1 MRIMRVIISAVLWY
15 IAIGMI
21 IGLVIAKTAMKY
33 KQEIEDRIN
42 EEIDKA
48 NLKALV
54 VLTVITWPKTIIRF
68 SRIILVGIMECIKQI
83 KNQEG

>member
-1 MRIMRVIISAVLWY
+1 MRIMRIIISAVLWY

-33 KQEIEDRIN
+33 KQEIEDRID
-42 EEIDKA
+42 EGIDKT

-68 SRIILVGIMECIKQI
+68 SRIILFGIIECIEQI
-83 KNQEG
+83 KKQEG

>member
-1 MRIMRVIISAVLWY
+1 MRVIISAVLWY

-21 IGLVIAKTAMKY
+21 IGLVIAKTTMKY
-33 KQEIEDRIN
+33 KQEIEDRIDK
-42 EEIDKA
+42 EIDKA

-68 SRIILVGIMECIKQI
+68 LRITLVGIIECIEQI